1 MCCVAN
7 ESYSFIMLAL
17 STMNPHVDII
27 LARTGSILLPNKRQ
41 HKMSYG
47 MTTKGEKDPFDQR
60 KISWSL
66 TWPHEYFTLLD
77 ILSKRNDR
85 MTDILDAES
94 SYFEISIRLK
104 IFSNIVAMV
113 EFIHNF
119 RHQKCA

>member
-1 MCCVAN
+1 
-7 ESYSFIMLAL
+7 
-17 STMNPHVDII
+17 
-27 LARTGSILLPNKRQ
+27 
-41 HKMSYG
+41 
-47 MTTKGEKDPFDQR
+47 MTTKGEKDPFDQQ

-66 TWPHEYFTLLD
+66 TWPHEYSTLLD
-77 ILSKRNDR
+77 IFNKRNDR

-113 EFIHNF
+113 EFLHNF